1 MLILFNMFSKE
12 DAKRIRQEFWTSFGK
27 EYPRKWLLYNTKL
40 KEVSLKFTFTTK
52 IAQVSIDIDSE
63 DELIKEY
70 YYEKIWSLENILKT
84 EFIPEII
91 LDPKYEIDY
100 GKFIG
105 RAYIQIDNVCIHNK
119 KTWETVYEFLYKN
132 MNELELF
139 FYEYEDFIK
148 G

>member
-27 EYPRKWLLYNTKL
+27 EYPRKWLLYNTKI
-40 KEVSLKFTFTTK
+40 KDVTLKFTFTTE
-52 IAQVSIDIDSE
+52 IAQVSIDIDS
-63 DELIKEY
+63 DDDLIKEY

-84 EFIPEII
+84 EYISGII
-91 LDPKYEIDY
+91 LNPEYEIGY
-100 GKFIG
+100 GKSVG
-105 RAYIQIDNVCIHNK
+105 RAYIQLDNVSIHNK
-119 KTWETVYEFLYKN
+119 KTWETVFEFL
-132 MNELELF
+132 NEHMSALELF